1 MVDNINNGPSFRIGG
16 IVSGL
21 DTSSIIEGLLSIES
35 QRLEKLQ
42 KQQEIL
48 NLRRELFQELD
59 DKLEELMEKVFDLKL
74 SSTFNAKSIS
84 SSDED
89 SVIGSVT
96 SLAQV
101 TSFKVRVS
109 NLVSYT
115 TIEPS
120 ETFGKIPASTTQYSD
135 LNSRITPIEG
145 TFYINGVE
153 IEVSSTDTI
162 DDIVNKINSSV
173 SGVTASYNDS
183 TGKLTLSSSSQIT
196 ISNGTSNFLDVFNLK
211 NSPLIESGGVYSI
224 ESTTQIGALTKNT
237 TLTDAATAKG
247 LSFNSGTI
255 KINGVEITIDGT
267 ETLDEVLDKINQS
280 DANVYAWYDETADKV
295 FIRSTV
301 GGPRDLVLE
310 DTDSTNLFKILGLES
325 GTKIAG
331 QAASL
336 EVSFDSGMSWT
347 TYYSDSNSFEIAEGI
362 NLTALSTTATPVDIK
377 VNLNTDAIIEK
388 ISDFVDKY
396 NEVMDYIYTKLNEEE
411 IEDKDWNEMT
421 DDEKKQGL
429 LKNDDTLERIFQS
442 LRNFI
447 YTSVSG
453 LEYSNLTEIGISSG
467 DEGQSYE
474 NISKGH
480 IELDEDRLREA
491 LSQDLN
497 AVENLF
503 RIDSDENQGIAVQLY
518 STLREYTKFGGLIDS
533 VAGVNGFISR
543 ELWDISER
551 IINEAE
557 RLQKREQELWRR
569 FSVMESYLSRFQA
582 QSAWLS
588 QAFGSQQ

>member
-255 KINGVEITIDGT
+255 KINGVEINIDGT

>member
-1 MVDNINNGPSFRIGG
+1 
-16 IVSGL
+16 
-21 DTSSIIEGLLSIES
+21 
-35 QRLEKLQ
+35 
-42 KQQEIL
+42 
-48 NLRRELFQELD
+48 
-59 DKLEELMEKVFDLKL
+59 
-74 SSTFNAKSIS
+74 
-84 SSDED
+84 
-89 SVIGSVT
+89 
-96 SLAQV
+96 
-101 TSFKVRVS
+101 
-109 NLVSYT
+109 
-115 TIEPS
+115 
-120 ETFGKIPASTTQYSD
+120 
-135 LNSRITPIEG
+135 
-145 TFYINGVE
+145 VE

>member
-447 YTSVSG
+447 YTSVSD

>member
-1 MVDNINNGPSFRIGG
+1 MVDNISNGPSFRIGG

>member
-377 VNLNTDAIIEK
+377 VNLNTDAIVEK

>member
-1 MVDNINNGPSFRIGG
+1 MVDNISNGPSFRIGG

-255 KINGVEITIDGT
+255 KINGVEINIDGT

>member
-1 MVDNINNGPSFRIGG
+1 MVDNINSGPLFRIGG
-16 IVSGL
+16 IMSGL
-21 DTSSIIEGLLSIES
+21 DTSSIIEGLLSMES
-35 QRLEKLQ
+35 RRLENLQ
-42 KQQEIL
+42 RQQEIL
-48 NLRRELFQELD
+48 NLKRELFQELD

-74 SSTFNAKSIS
+74 SATFNAKSIS
-84 SSDED
+84 SSDES
-89 SVIGSVT
+89 SVIGNVT

-101 TSFKVRVS
+101 TSFKVKVS
-109 NLVSYT
+109 SLASYT

-120 ETFGKIPASTTQYSD
+120 ETFGKIPVSTTQYSD
-135 LNSRITPIEG
+135 LNSRVIPVEG

-153 IEVSSTDTI
+153 IEVFSTDTI

-173 SGVTASYNDS
+173 SDVTASYDDS
-183 TGKLTLSSSSQIT
+183 TGKLIFSSSSQIT

-211 NSPLIESGGVYSI
+211 NAPLSENGGTYTI

-237 TLTDAATAKG
+237 ALSDAATAKG

-255 KINGVEITIDGT
+255 RINGVEINLNGN
-267 ETLDEVLDKINQS
+267 ETLDEVLSAINSS

-295 FIRSTV
+295 FMRSTV

-325 GTKIAG
+325 GTKTAG
-331 QAASL
+331 QTASL
-336 EVSFDSGMSWT
+336 EVSFDGGVSWT
-347 TYYSDSNSFEIAEGI
+347 TYYSDSNNFEIAEGI
-362 NLTALSTTATPVDIK
+362 DLTALSTTTTPVDIR
-377 VNLNTDAIIEK
+377 VNANIDAVVEK

-396 NEVMDYIYTKLNEEE
+396 NEVMDYIYTKLNEEK
-411 IEDKDWNEMT
+411 IEDKDWDEMT

-429 LKNDDTLERIFQS
+429 LKNDDTLRRIFQS
-442 LRNFI
+442 LRSFI

-453 LEYSNLTEIGISSG
+453 LDYSNLTEIGISSG

-474 NISKGH
+474 NISKGR
-480 IELDEDRLREA
+480 IELNEDRLREV
-491 LSQDLN
+491 LSQDLS

-503 RIDSDENQGIAVQLY
+503 RIDSDGTQGIAVQLY
-518 STLREYTKFGGLIDS
+518 SALRGYTKFGGLIDS
-533 VAGVNGFISR
+533 IAGVNGSISR

-569 FSVMESYLSRFQA
+569 FSVLESYLSRFQA
-582 QSAWLS
+582 QGAWLS
-588 QAFGSQQ
+588 QAFSNQQ